1 LKNKHNALYC
11 IIEKIHILESL
22 YNKNGKI
29 IIELLI
35 KEDKSK
41 NVVSENY
48 SKDRTVKKDIIEIA
62 LFNKIVKYLI
72 LLIRNIIDYTR

>member
-1 LKNKHNALYC
+1 VDQADTLLVLLK
-11 IIEKIHILESL
+11 LESL
-22 YNKNGKI
+22 CNKNGKI

-72 LLIRNIIDYTR
+72 LLFLKHN